1 MAKKPSKGNA
11 FDLTSKKSSFSNDKD
26 FNGVNEKRRTT
37 TTCGLGTIP
46 KAQRSLQKT
55 KQPS

>member
-1 MAKKPSKGNA
+1 MTKKPSTGNA
-11 FDLTSKKSSFSNDKD
+11 FDLTAKKSSFSTDKD

-37 TTCGLGTIP
+37 TTCGTGIVP